1 MKAIVP
7 FLLRLYLCCCFSIQ
21 LCAQAT
27 PPIQIFSPKVTSTG
41 NQNWKID
48 QLDDGTLV
56 FANNQGVATYNGARW
71 KLYPAKDNSIVR
83 SVKTIGKRIYSSS
96 YMDFGYWEKDSTG
109 ELHYTSLAEQFNI
122 EVLEDEQ
129 FWTILPYNDR
139 VLFQSLNRI
148 LIVSPQQ
155 GVKAILRFENTVVK
169 SLEVDGTIYFQVL
182 NEGLYKIEKDKAVLV
197 TNSPLFQE
205 NNLVALF
212 EKDDDLLVVTQ
223 EKGLYRL
230 SKQME
235 LIPWEANNNLPKKE
249 VNIYAAILLKNG
261 DYALGTVGNGLMIF
275 SANGE
280 LKHTYNQTKGLS
292 NNTVL
297 SLFEDKKNNLWLGLD
312 NGINLINKE
321 SAIQEYIDVNG
332 QLGTVYTSAV
342 QTNFLYLGTNQ
353 GLFVKDQTKNTRFT
367 LIENTQGQVWNLTK
381 IGDQLFCGHDRG
393 AFLIQGKTAQLISTT
408 KGVWRFKPHP
418 TEQNLVFIGHYTGIN
433 IIEKVKGKWR
443 DRNKIKGFDISSRFF
458 EFASNN
464 TLVVNHEYKGVFSFE
479 LDENFENIKNTRV
492 DAVSCKS
499 CNSSLVN
506 FNGQLFYKAK
516 EALYQFNLS
525 AGKFQTSD
533 LFTKVNKTNDF
544 LEGKLI
550 DGGNGQL
557 WVLAKNNV
565 YTLNKDK
572 AGTLALKS
580 FSLSEGDRK
589 NVSGFENVNPIGDH
603 SYLIGNSR
611 GYLNVNLDQ
620 IKKEET
626 LVKITGIKVNNKVE
640 STALS
645 LEDNIT
651 LDHDFN
657 NLIYQFTSFDFNR
670 YGKTK
675 YQYILEG
682 EDSQWSDWSDKTRVQ
697 YFNLSP
703 GTYQFKLRS
712 KKENVVSPVLEAP
725 AISIAAPWF
734 LNRIAISFYATLV
747 LILLFIYNAYYKNK
761 LKQQRIAL
769 NAENKRQLEIQE
781 LETQK
786 EIIRLRNE
794 QLKKDIEGKSRELA
808 VATMSTLKR
817 NEFLNSIKSELEEV
831 KDKKANKVI
840 KSINAKLKN
849 NDDWDYF
856 KKAFDNTDQDLFRK
870 LKTAH
875 PSLTKNDLKLCAY
888 LRLNLSSKEIAPLLN
903 ISVHSVEIKRY
914 RLRKKMGLERS
925 QGIVE
930 YIMTF

>member
-1 MKAIVP
+1 MQ
-7 FLLRLYLCCCFSIQ
+7 LY
-21 LCAQAT
+21 AQAT
-27 PPIQIFSPKVTSTG
+27 PPIQIFSPKETSTG

-48 QLDDGTLV
+48 QFSDGTLV
-56 FANNQGVATYNGARW
+56 FANNQGLATYNGARW
-71 KLYPAKDNSIVR
+71 KLYPAKDNSIIR
-83 SVKTIGKRIYSSS
+83 SVKAIGKRIYSSS

-129 FWTILPYNDR
+129 FWTILPYNDY

-155 GVKAILRFENTVVK
+155 GIKAILGFKNTLVK
-169 SLEVDGTIYFQVL
+169 SFEVNGIIYFQVL

-205 NNLVALF
+205 TNLVALF

-223 EKGLYRL
+223 EEGLYRL
-230 SKQME
+230 TKQVE
-235 LIPWEANNNLPKKE
+235 LTPWKTNNSLLKKG
-249 VNIYAAILLKNG
+249 VNFYAAIPLKSG
-261 DYALGTVGNGLMIF
+261 DYALGTVGNGLMII
-275 SANGE
+275 SAGGE
-280 LKHTYNQTKGLS
+280 LKNTYNQTKGLS

-332 QLGTVYTSAV
+332 QLGTVYTSAI
-342 QTNFLYLGTNQ
+342 QANFLYLGTNQ
-353 GLFVKDQTKNTRFT
+353 GLFVKDQSKNTPFI

-393 AFLIQGKTAQLISTT
+393 AFLIEGKTAQLISKT

-418 TEQNLVFIGHYTGIN
+418 TEKKLVFIGHYTGIN

-479 LDENFENIKNTRV
+479 LDEYFENIKNSRV

-506 FNGQLFYKAK
+506 FDGELFYKAK
-516 EALYQFNLS
+516 EALYRYNLS
-525 AGKFQTSD
+525 VGIFQTSD

-550 DGGNGQL
+550 DDGNGQL
-557 WVLAKNNV
+557 WVLAKNSV
-565 YTLNKDK
+565 YTLSKDK
-572 AGTLALKS
+572 AGALVLKS
-580 FSLSEGDRK
+580 FSLNEGDRK
-589 NVSGFENVNPIGDH
+589 NVSGFENVNPIGDD

-611 GYLNVNLDQ
+611 GYLNVKLDQ

-626 LVKITGIKVNNKVE
+626 SVKITGIKVNNKVE

-645 LEDNIT
+645 LEDNVT

-657 NLIYQFTSFDFNR
+657 NLTYQFASFDFNR

-682 EDSQWSDWSDKTRVQ
+682 EDNQWSDWNGITTVQ

-703 GTYQFKLRS
+703 GTYQFKLRA
-712 KKENVVSPVLEAP
+712 KKENVMSPVLEAP
-725 AISIAAPWF
+725 TISIAAPWF
-734 LNRIAISFYATLV
+734 LNRIAISFYAILV

-831 KDKKANKVI
+831 NDKKANKVI

>member
-1 MKAIVP
+1 MKTIVP

-27 PPIQIFSPKVTSTG
+27 PPIQIFSPKETKTG

-48 QLDDGTLV
+48 QFDDGTLV
-56 FANNQGVATYNGARW
+56 FANNQGLATYNGARW

-83 SVKTIGKRIYSSS
+83 SVKAIGNRIYSSS
-96 YMDFGYWEKDSTG
+96 YMDFGYWEKDNTG

-129 FWTILPYNDR
+129 FWTILPYNDH

-148 LIVSPQQ
+148 LIVSPQH
-155 GVKAILRFENTVVK
+155 GTKAILRFKNTVVK
-169 SLEVDGTIYFQVL
+169 SLEVKGVIYFQVL
-182 NEGLYKIEKDKAVLV
+182 NEGLYKIEKNKAVLV
-197 TNSPLFQE
+197 TNSPVFQE
-205 NNLVALF
+205 NNLVALL

-223 EKGLYRL
+223 ENGLYRL
-230 SKQME
+230 SEQME
-235 LIPWEANNNLPKKE
+235 LIPWETRNNLPKKG
-249 VNIYAAILLKNG
+249 VNFYAAIPLKNG
-261 DYALGTVGNGLMIF
+261 DYALGTVGNGLMII
-275 SANGE
+275 SGNGV
-280 LKHTYNQTKGLS
+280 LKNTYSQTKGLS

-321 SAIQEYIDVNG
+321 SPIQEYIDVNG

-342 QTNFLYLGTNQ
+342 QANFLYLGTNQ
-353 GLFVKDQTKNTRFT
+353 GLFVKDQTKNEPFK
-367 LIENTQGQVWNLTK
+367 LVENTQGQVWNLTK
-381 IGDQLFCGHDRG
+381 IGPQLFCGHDRG
-393 AFLIQGKTAQLISTT
+393 AFLIEGETAELISTI
-408 KGVWRFKPHP
+408 KGAWRFKPHP
-418 TEQNLVFIGHYTGIN
+418 TKKKLVLIGHYTGIN
-433 IIEKVKGKWR
+433 IIEKKRGKWH

-458 EFASNN
+458 EFASNS

-479 LDENFENIKNTRV
+479 LDENFENIKNIKV

-499 CNSSLVN
+499 CNSSLVK
-506 FNGQLFYKAK
+506 FDKHLFYKAK
-516 EALYQFNLS
+516 ETLYEYNLS
-525 AGKFQTSD
+525 EGKFQISD
-533 LFTKVNKTNDF
+533 LFTEVNKSRDF
-544 LEGKLI
+544 IEGKLI
-550 DGGNGQL
+550 DDGNGQL
-557 WVLAKNNV
+557 WILGKNNV
-565 YTLNKDK
+565 YTINKDK
-572 AGTLALKS
+572 TGILALKN

-589 NVSGFENVNPIGDH
+589 NVSGFENVNPIGTN

-611 GYLNVNLDQ
+611 GYLSVNLNQ
-620 IKKEET
+620 LKKEKT
-626 LVKITGIKVNNKVE
+626 VVKLSSIKANNKE
-640 STALS
+640 KSIAISLS
-645 LEDNIT
+645 NNVT
-651 LDHDFN
+651 LDHNFN
-657 NLIYQFTSFDFNR
+657 NLTFEFTSFDFNR
-670 YGKTK
+670 YGKIK
-675 YQYILEG
+675 YQYMLKG
-682 EDSQWSDWSDKTRVQ
+682 EDSGWNEWSNETKVE

-703 GTYQFKLRS
+703 GTYEFKLRS
-712 KKENVVSPVLEAP
+712 KKENVISPLLEAP

-734 LNRIAISFYATLV
+734 LNRIAISIYATLL
-747 LILLFIYNAYYKNK
+747 LILLFIYNAYHKNK
-761 LKQQRIAL
+761 LKEQRIAL

-786 EIIRLRNE
+786 EIIRIRNE

-817 NEFLNSIKSELEEV
+817 NEFLNSIKSELEQV
-831 KDKKANKVI
+831 DDKKATKVI

-870 LKTAH
+870 LKTVH